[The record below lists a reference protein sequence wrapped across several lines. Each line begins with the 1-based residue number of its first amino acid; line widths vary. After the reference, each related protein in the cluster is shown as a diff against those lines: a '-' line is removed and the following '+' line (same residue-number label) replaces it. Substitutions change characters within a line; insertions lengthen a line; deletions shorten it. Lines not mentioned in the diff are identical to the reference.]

1 MIFFMS
7 FCSQGKS
14 PGDCPCG
21 WGSSGGSTGLV
32 VAETWVLTPAVPL
45 STVWPWASG
54 LTIQVF
60 VKEQVTLPFRVNALD
75 RQLEEWGKE
84 GEILALLGSG

>member
-1 MIFFMS
+1 MP

-21 WGSSGGSTGLV
+21 WGSSGDSTGLV
-32 VAETWVLTPAVPL
+32 VAETWVLTPVVPL
-45 STVWPWASG
+45 STVWPWTSG

-60 VKEQVTLPFRVNALD
+60 VKEQVTLPFRVKGIT
-75 RQLEEWGKE
+75 WGT
-84 GEILALLGSG
+84 LWTGS